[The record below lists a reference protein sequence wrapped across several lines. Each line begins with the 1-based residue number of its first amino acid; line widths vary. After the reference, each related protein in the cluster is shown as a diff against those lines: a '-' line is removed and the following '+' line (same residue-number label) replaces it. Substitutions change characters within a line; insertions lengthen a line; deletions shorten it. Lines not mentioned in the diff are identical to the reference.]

1 MSKVKTITR
10 ESWIL
15 STFPEWGSWLNEE
28 IEQEQVAPGTFAMW
42 WLGCTG
48 IWLKSEGGANIC
60 VDFWCGTGKQSHGNP
75 LMKKGHQMQRMA
87 GVEKL
92 QPNLR
97 TTPFV
102 LDPFAIRQIDAVL
115 STHDHNDHID
125 VNVAAAVMQNCADD
139 VPFIGPQ
146 TCVDLWIGWGVPKE
160 RCIVMKPGDVVKI
173 KDIEI
178 HALDAFDRTAL
189 ITLPADQ
196 KAAGVLPDGMDERA
210 VNYLFKTPG
219 GSLYHSGDSHYS
231 NYYAKHG
238 NEHQIDVALGSY
250 GENPRGITDKMTSA
264 DMLRMAEALNTK
276 VVIPFH
282 HDIWSNFQAD
292 PQEIRVL
299 WEMKKD
305 RLKYGFKPFIWQVG
319 GKFTWPLD
327 KDNFGKQNV
336 GIYRMEVKGKRK
348 LGLQPVP
355 MHDIALHLHKAEE
368 RGEDLPIAIT
378 LGNDPIITLM
388 GATPLKYDQSEYE
401 MAGALRESPYPIAT
415 APLTGFDVPWGSE
428 LRHRSS

>member
-1 MSKVKTITR
+1 MSKVKSITR

-15 STFPEWGSWLNEE
+15 NTFPEWGSWLNEE
-28 IEQEQVAPGTFAMW
+28 IEQEQVAAGTFAMW

-48 IWLKSEGGANIC
+48 IWLKSQGGANLCI
-60 VDFWCGTGKQSHGNP
+60 DFWCGTGKQSHGNP
-75 LMKKGHQMQRMA
+75 LMKQGHQMQRMA
-87 GVEKL
+87 GVKKL

-102 LDPFAIRQIDAVL
+102 LDPFAIREIDAVL

-125 VNVAAAVMQNCADD
+125 VNVAAAVMQNCPDD
-139 VPFIGPQ
+139 IPFIGPQ
-146 TCVDLWIGWGVPKE
+146 TCVDLWIGWGVPRE
-160 RCIVMKPGDVVKI
+160 RCIVVRPGDVVKV

-189 ITLPADQ
+189 ITLPAEQ
-196 KAAGVLPDGMDERA
+196 RAAGILPDGMDERA

-219 GSLYHSGDSHYS
+219 GNLYHSGDSHYS

-319 GKFTWPLD
+319 GKFTWPQD
-327 KDNFGKQNV
+327 KDNLE
-336 GIYRMEVKGKRK
+336 YHY
-348 LGLQPVP
+348 P
-355 MHDIALHLHKAEE
+355 
-368 RGEDLPIAIT
+368 RGFDDCFTTEPDLPFKSF
-378 LGNDPIITLM
+378 L
-388 GATPLKYDQSEYE
+388 
-401 MAGALRESPYPIAT
+401 
-415 APLTGFDVPWGSE
+415 
-428 LRHRSS
+428 

>member
-1 MSKVKTITR
+1 MSKVKSITR

-48 IWLKSEGGANIC
+48 IWLKSEGGTNVC

-75 LMKKGHQMQRMA
+75 LMKQGHQMQRMA
-87 GVEKL
+87 GVKKL

-102 LDPFAIRQIDAVL
+102 LDPFAIRQVDAVL
-115 STHDHNDHID
+115 ATHDHNDHID

-139 VPFIGPQ
+139 VPFIGPK

-160 RCIVMKPGDVVKI
+160 RCIVVKPGDVVKV

-196 KAAGVLPDGMDERA
+196 KAAGVLPDGM
-210 VNYLFKTPG
+210 
-219 GSLYHSGDSHYS
+219 
-231 NYYAKHG
+231 
-238 NEHQIDVALGSY
+238 VALGSY

-264 DMLRMAEALNTK
+264 DMLRMGEALNAK

-327 KDNFGKQNV
+327 KDNFE
-336 GIYRMEVKGKRK
+336 YHY
-348 LGLQPVP
+348 P
-355 MHDIALHLHKAEE
+355 
-368 RGEDLPIAIT
+368 RGFDDCFTIEPDLPFKSF
-378 LGNDPIITLM
+378 L
-388 GATPLKYDQSEYE
+388 
-401 MAGALRESPYPIAT
+401 
-415 APLTGFDVPWGSE
+415 
-428 LRHRSS
+428 

>member
-1 MSKVKTITR
+1 MV
-10 ESWIL
+10 
-15 STFPEWGSWLNEE
+15 
-28 IEQEQVAPGTFAMW
+28 
-42 WLGCTG
+42 
-48 IWLKSEGGANIC
+48 
-60 VDFWCGTGKQSHGNP
+60 
-75 LMKKGHQMQRMA
+75 
-87 GVEKL
+87 
-92 QPNLR
+92 
-97 TTPFV
+97 
-102 LDPFAIRQIDAVL
+102 
-115 STHDHNDHID
+115 
-125 VNVAAAVMQNCADD
+125 
-139 VPFIGPQ
+139 
-146 TCVDLWIGWGVPKE
+146 
-160 RCIVMKPGDVVKI
+160 KPGDVVKV

-196 KAAGVLPDGMDERA
+196 KAAGVLPDGMDDRA

-219 GSLYHSGDSHYS
+219 GTLYHSGDSHYS

-264 DMLRMAEALNTK
+264 DILRMGEALNAK

-327 KDNFGKQNV
+327 KDNFE
-336 GIYRMEVKGKRK
+336 YHY
-348 LGLQPVP
+348 P
-355 MHDIALHLHKAEE
+355 
-368 RGEDLPIAIT
+368 RGFDDCFTIEPDLPFKSF
-378 LGNDPIITLM
+378 L
-388 GATPLKYDQSEYE
+388 
-401 MAGALRESPYPIAT
+401 
-415 APLTGFDVPWGSE
+415 
-428 LRHRSS
+428 

>member
-1 MSKVKTITR
+1 MSKVKSITR

-15 STFPEWGSWLNEE
+15 NTFPEWGSWLNEE
-28 IEQEQVAPGTFAMW
+28 IEQEQVAAGTFAMW

-48 IWLKSEGGANIC
+48 IWLKSQGGANLCI
-60 VDFWCGTGKQSHGNP
+60 DFWCGTGKQSHGNP
-75 LMKKGHQMQRMA
+75 LMKQGHQMQRMA
-87 GVEKL
+87 GVKKL

-102 LDPFAIRQIDAVL
+102 LDPFAIREIDAVL

-125 VNVAAAVMQNCADD
+125 VNVAAAVMQNCPDD
-139 VPFIGPQ
+139 IPFIGPQ
-146 TCVDLWIGWGVPKE
+146 TCVDLWIGWGVPRE
-160 RCIVMKPGDVVKI
+160 RCVVVRPGDVVKV

-189 ITLPADQ
+189 ITLPAEQ
-196 KAAGVLPDGMDERA
+196 RAAGILPDGMDERA

-219 GSLYHSGDSHYS
+219 GNLYHSGDSHYS

-319 GKFTWPLD
+319 GKFTWPQD
-327 KDNFGKQNV
+327 KDNLE
-336 GIYRMEVKGKRK
+336 YHY
-348 LGLQPVP
+348 P
-355 MHDIALHLHKAEE
+355 
-368 RGEDLPIAIT
+368 RGFDDCFTTEPDLPFKSF
-378 LGNDPIITLM
+378 L
-388 GATPLKYDQSEYE
+388 
-401 MAGALRESPYPIAT
+401 
-415 APLTGFDVPWGSE
+415 
-428 LRHRSS
+428 

>member
-1 MSKVKTITR
+1 MSKVNTITR

-15 STFPEWGSWLNEE
+15 NTFPEWGSWLNEE
-28 IEQEQVAPGTFAMW
+28 IEQERVAPGTFAMW

-48 IWLKSEGGANIC
+48 IWLKSEGGTNVC

-75 LMKKGHQMQRMA
+75 LMKTGHQMQRMA
-87 GVEKL
+87 GVKKL

-115 STHDHNDHID
+115 ATHDHNDHID

-139 VPFIGPQ
+139 V
-146 TCVDLWIGWGVPKE
+146 
-160 RCIVMKPGDVVKI
+160 
-173 KDIEI
+173 
-178 HALDAFDRTAL
+178 
-189 ITLPADQ
+189 
-196 KAAGVLPDGMDERA
+196 
-210 VNYLFKTPG
+210 
-219 GSLYHSGDSHYS
+219 
-231 NYYAKHG
+231 
-238 NEHQIDVALGSY
+238 ALGSY

-264 DMLRMAEALNTK
+264 DILRMAESLNTK

-327 KDNFGKQNV
+327 KDNFE
-336 GIYRMEVKGKRK
+336 YHY
-348 LGLQPVP
+348 P
-355 MHDIALHLHKAEE
+355 
-368 RGEDLPIAIT
+368 RGFDDCFTIEPDLPFKSF
-378 LGNDPIITLM
+378 L
-388 GATPLKYDQSEYE
+388 
-401 MAGALRESPYPIAT
+401 
-415 APLTGFDVPWGSE
+415 
-428 LRHRSS
+428 

>member
-1 MSKVKTITR
+1 MSKVKSITR

-48 IWLKSEGGANIC
+48 IWLKSEGGANVC

-75 LMKKGHQMQRMA
+75 LMKQGHQMQRMA
-87 GVEKL
+87 GVKKL

-115 STHDHNDHID
+115 ATHDHNDHID

-139 VPFIGPQ
+139 VPFIGPK
-146 TCVDLWIGWGVPKE
+146 TCVDLWIGWGVP
-160 RCIVMKPGDVVKI
+160 
-173 KDIEI
+173 
-178 HALDAFDRTAL
+178 
-189 ITLPADQ
+189 
-196 KAAGVLPDGMDERA
+196 PDGMDDRA

-219 GSLYHSGDSHYS
+219 GTLYHSGDSHYS

-264 DMLRMAEALNTK
+264 DILRMGEALNAK

-327 KDNFGKQNV
+327 KDNFE
-336 GIYRMEVKGKRK
+336 YHY
-348 LGLQPVP
+348 P
-355 MHDIALHLHKAEE
+355 
-368 RGEDLPIAIT
+368 RGFDDCFTIEPDLPFKSF
-378 LGNDPIITLM
+378 L
-388 GATPLKYDQSEYE
+388 
-401 MAGALRESPYPIAT
+401 
-415 APLTGFDVPWGSE
+415 
-428 LRHRSS
+428 